1 MHIPDAVLSAPVIAA
16 GTTLAAGGVVLGLAT
31 MKEQAMVRVAVLSS
45 AFFVASLIHIP
56 LGPASVHLMLT
67 ALCGV
72 LLGWAAFPAI
82 AIGLVLQAL
91 FFGYGGITT
100 LGVNT
105 FIMAAP
111 AVICYYV
118 FNRAIRRCALR
129 WVFPLAFMAGS
140 LAIVVGSVL
149 LAAALIASGREYSVV
164 GSAVFVAQLPLVFI
178 EGFVTASTIS
188 FLRKARPEALD
199 TQGRDG
205 LPWQESGECPG

>member
-1 MHIPDAVLSAPVIAA
+1 
-16 GTTLAAGGVVLGLAT
+16 
-31 MKEQAMVRVAVLSS
+31 
-45 AFFVASLIHIP
+45 
-56 LGPASVHLMLT
+56 
-67 ALCGV
+67 
-72 LLGWAAFPAI
+72 
-82 AIGLVLQAL
+82 
-91 FFGYGGITT
+91 
-100 LGVNT
+100 
-105 FIMAAP
+105 
-111 AVICYYV
+111 
-118 FNRAIRRCALR
+118 
-129 WVFPLAFMAGS
+129 MAGS